1 MQVNSYTKSPQSFKI
16 AVPITA
22 YVLGK
27 GQNCCVVLQGVCSGS
42 PTHLEERAQ
51 TPGLPND
58 NQN

>member
-27 GQNCCVVLQGVCSGS
+27 GQNCCVVLQGVRSGS
-42 PTHLEERAQ
+42 PTHLEE
-51 TPGLPND
+51 
-58 NQN
+58 